1 MNTKENNTKENNITK
16 NNGKA
21 SAAIANTDKEKP
33 KRLSKAGRFMR
44 KYGNRGEIVDMRA
57 VLK

>member
-1 MNTKENNTKENNITK
+1 MKKEEKNKK
-16 NNGKA
+16 GNNGKTCTA
-21 SAAIANTDKEKP
+21 SQQKAP
-33 KRLSKAGRFMR
+33 KRLSKAGQFMR